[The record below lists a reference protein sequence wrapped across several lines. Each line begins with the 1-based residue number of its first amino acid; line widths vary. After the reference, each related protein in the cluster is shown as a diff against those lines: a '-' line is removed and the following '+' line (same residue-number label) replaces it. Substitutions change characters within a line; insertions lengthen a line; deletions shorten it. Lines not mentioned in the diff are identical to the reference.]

1 MQVREGAGGESE
13 DWRERSDALQIRP
26 RAGGSDSQE
35 GVHAGAGARE
45 RGQGGGRHI
54 TGPSK
59 YQIVVRHP
67 NPSLL
72 VPQCTK
78 Y

>member
-1 MQVREGAGGESE
+1 MQKRARAGGGW
-13 DWRERSDALQIRP
+13 DIWRERPDALQIRP
-26 RAGGSDSQE
+26 GAGGSHRLE